1 MVDPPTTEV
10 EYSHPM
16 VFRTGAI
23 TALAAAALVTSCT
36 HENAAAPT
44 TSAATTSA
52 TATSSVLP
60 GVPAFLPQPGATRGQ
75 LDMIG
80 YLTAAGLGGTTV
92 ATVYFHAPSVASQ
105 LLPGMTGPPP
115 CDIAPRVTGA
125 DTDHMTVDID
135 LTFSAGSTAA
145 NRIMADCWPG
155 EAHNP
160 VVRSYVVGPVPATAK
175 LFTGTP
181 APDTPLSKLT
191 EPPR

>member
-1 MVDPPTTEV
+1 
-10 EYSHPM
+10 M
-16 VFRTGAI
+16 VFGKGA
-23 TALAAAALVTSCT
+23 TAVLTIAALVTSCA
-36 HENAAAPT
+36 HENTAAPT
-44 TSAATTSA
+44 TSATSTTA
-52 TATSSVLP
+52 NILP

-80 YLTAAGLGGTTV
+80 YLTAPGPDGTTV

-105 LLPGMTGPPP
+105 IPPGMVGPPP

-125 DTDHMTVDID
+125 DTDHVTVEID

-155 EAHNP
+155 ETHNP

-175 LFTGTP
+175 LFTGKP
-181 APDTPLSKLT
+181 APDTPLPKLT